1 MEEKGRDER
10 EVRSG
15 GWRYPRSS
23 FLGVAPPWALMQ
35 AQGKTG
41 PLGGSKNQGAGL
53 QPICSAP
60 PRVLGSLIK
69 LEKGGILRKIWR
81 CSTAVRELR
90 QVNHKNSWASPGF
103 HPSRHPLLTP
113 PLWAARGLLLSIFAG
128 EETGPEGSILC
139 PQSHSS
145 ELAKVGSKLRQDECR
160 ALASLSLSVL
170 TYKRGKRI

>member
-1 MEEKGRDER
+1 MICQDGLDQQRPRGVPTITSRILAATVCIDKKRKGVECKRT
-10 EVRSG
+10 
-15 GWRYPRSS
+15 
-23 FLGVAPPWALMQ
+23 AL
-35 AQGKTG
+35 
-41 PLGGSKNQGAGL
+41 LGL

-170 TYKRGKRI
+170 TYKRGRRI

>member
-1 MEEKGRDER
+1 MGEEGASPRGRQVHSR
-10 EVRSG
+10 ARWRSQCSG
-15 GWRYPRSS
+15 
-23 FLGVAPPWALMQ
+23 APQMGTKWL
-35 AQGKTG
+35 
-41 PLGGSKNQGAGL
+41 L
-53 QPICSAP
+53 QPSSYSTHRRCMQPAS
-60 PRVLGSLIK
+60 SSK

-170 TYKRGKRI
+170 TYKRGRRI